1 MLLPAVAAAVAAAAA
16 AAAAASA
23 AAAAA
28 AATTAFRVPSGHT
41 SGLPRVKV
49 YSTLL

>member
-1 MLLPAVAAAVAAAAA
+1 MLSPAVAAAVAAAAA
-16 AAAAASA
+16 AAFA

-28 AATTAFRVPSGHT
+28 AATTTFRVPSGHT

>member
-28 AATTAFRVPSGHT
+28 TTTFRVPSGHT

>member
-1 MLLPAVAAAVAAAAA
+1 MLLPAVVAAVAAAAA
-16 AAAAASA
+16 AAAAS

-41 SGLPRVKV
+41 SGLPRVKI